1 MFDIFGGIFG
11 AAGDIAGASISAN
24 SAEHIN
30 RAQINLAKEQMAF
43 QERMSNSAHQRQVTD
58 LRSAGL
64 NPILSASSSGAST
77 PSGAAPPSLQNPG
90 AAFQGIGS
98 RISENI
104 SSSYQRAKISQEM
117 KQIKE
122 NTENAKVTNNL
133 IKEQAQTQKTQQALN
148 LASAKNT
155 SINTKINETALPG
168 AKTQESIDSSAWG
181 KGLRWIKST
190 IDAVNPLTSSARNI
204 HSMTKSKNPHYP
216 HYQH

>member
-1 MFDIFGGIFG
+1 MFGEIFG
-11 AAGDIAGASISAN
+11 AFGDIAGASISAN

-30 RAQINLAKEQMAF
+30 RQQMALARDQMAF
-43 QERMSNSAHQRQVTD
+43 QERMSNSAHQREVVD
-58 LRSAGL
+58 LRAAGL
-64 NPILSASSSGAST
+64 NPILSAQRGSGAST
-77 PSGAAPPSLQNPG
+77 PSGATSPSLQNPG

-98 RISENI
+98 RLIDSLN
-104 SSSYQRAKISQEM
+104 SSYQRQKIIEEM

-122 NTENAKVTNNL
+122 GTENAKVTNKL
-133 IKEQAQTQKTQQALN
+133 IQEQAKTQKTQQALN

-155 SINTKINETALPG
+155 STNTKVTETALPG
-168 AKTQESIDSSAWG
+168 AKTQESIDSSTWG

-204 HSMTKSKNPHYP
+204 HSMTKSPNPHHP